1 MKFIAAAALLS
12 ATMALAGPVMAQ
24 DRDNNANMRDKTD
37 NAMQHRVTRHH
48 VTYRR
53 TYKNDREEHQ
63 ATEDLNRQYRGV
75 PASDS
80 RDSR

>member
-24 DRDNNANMRDKTD
+24 DRDNTSNMRDRTD
-37 NAMQHRVTRHH
+37 TAMQHRVTHH
-48 VTYRR
+48 RVTYRR
-53 TYKNDREEHQ
+53 TYKSDQEEHQ

-75 PASDS
+75 SGSDLH
-80 RDSR
+80 

>member
-24 DRDNNANMRDKTD
+24 DRDNTNMRDRTD
-37 NAMQHRVTRHH
+37 NAMQHRVTHH
-48 VTYRR
+48 RVTYRR
-53 TYKNDREEHQ
+53 TYKSDQEEHQ

-75 PASDS
+75 SGSDLH
-80 RDSR
+80 